1 MASERGEY
9 NVGAYLAYPDC
20 EPIMRQLR
28 WQEALE
34 SPHDTDCDYQLLAR
48 RINASICPPLPK
60 YFEPVTMAPSSGLV
74 EVASSAPAVHL
85 LALPSTPACTPQPTA
100 VEALLSQF
108 GCTPGVPGV
117 PRLRRIPGTFY
128 LLLDCSPWLMRAI
141 SYSPVPFGQDP
152 SYTIPYGD
160 YFTDQYAPLFE
171 RDLKYIYALS
181 LSLSLSCS
189 FSRSLPLTRSH
200 SLSLPL
206 GFSMLLAL
214 PPLYIHIYG
223 SAPSP
228 SDESQ
233 LYLLVRSLFKD
244 MGANT
249 VRLYAWRQSARH
261 GAFLDSAHSRGLV
274 VIAVYEMGTAED
286 TPVGTVQER
295 ALLRARVQSRL
306 AISRHPAIVAWLIGN
321 ELNGEWNEFV
331 CSDYYAE
338 TYLHQYCTFRD
349 SAVQLCQLVDSLCQ
363 LVTNEGLLC
372 STPLAGVSPP
382 SRYNW
387 GRHPYGMHGWVQVC
401 EGSKPSPGEEW
412 FRGVQHIDFWAGN
425 LYPGRNFDAF
435 NFTSFG
441 EVSKLPLMISEFGVG
456 ARGICP
462 TALLNSG
469 AIPTHAT
476 CITFVHICPATLQM
490 HGTPTAAAVYRT
502 QSVSAARTRRCRRSG
517 YSRLLRI
524 LSDTLQLAPLAV
536 RLRLGV

>member
-181 LSLSLSCS
+181 LSLSLSL
-189 FSRSLPLTRSH
+189 SLLLVLSLASSH
-200 SLSLPL
+200 SLSL
-206 GFSMLLAL
+206 AL
-214 PPLYIHIYG
+214 
-223 SAPSP
+223 SP
-228 SDESQ
+228 SRVLD
-233 LYLLVRSLFKD
+233 VARSPSIIYTYIWLC
-244 MGANT
+244 
-249 VRLYAWRQSARH
+249 
-261 GAFLDSAHSRGLV
+261 AF
-274 VIAVYEMGTAED
+274 
-286 TPVGTVQER
+286 
-295 ALLRARVQSRL
+295 
-306 AISRHPAIVAWLIGN
+306 
-321 ELNGEWNEFV
+321 
-331 CSDYYAE
+331 
-338 TYLHQYCTFRD
+338 
-349 SAVQLCQLVDSLCQ
+349 SL
-363 LVTNEGLLC
+363 
-372 STPLAGVSPP
+372 
-382 SRYNW
+382 
-387 GRHPYGMHGWVQVC
+387 
-401 EGSKPSPGEEW
+401 
-412 FRGVQHIDFWAGN
+412 
-425 LYPGRNFDAF
+425 
-435 NFTSFG
+435 
-441 EVSKLPLMISEFGVG
+441 
-456 ARGICP
+456 
-462 TALLNSG
+462 
-469 AIPTHAT
+469 
-476 CITFVHICPATLQM
+476 
-490 HGTPTAAAVYRT
+490 
-502 QSVSAARTRRCRRSG
+502 
-517 YSRLLRI
+517 
-524 LSDTLQLAPLAV
+524 
-536 RLRLGV
+536 